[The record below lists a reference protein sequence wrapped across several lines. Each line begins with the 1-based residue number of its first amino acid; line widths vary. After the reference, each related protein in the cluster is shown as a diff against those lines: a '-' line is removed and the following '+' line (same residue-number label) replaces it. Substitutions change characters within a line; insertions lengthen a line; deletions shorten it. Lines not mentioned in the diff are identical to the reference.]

1 MSSYTDKEKTMTK
14 FLIFALFFFF
24 SVASNMLGPLVTNIM
39 DSTGMSLTTSGSLL
53 SSQQVGAI
61 ASMAILFL
69 FQKKVKQSSIMRI
82 GYVIVI
88 IGFFVISLN
97 HHISILFLTYI
108 LLGIGGFLVDS
119 GANSYIASRYF
130 DKRALYI
137 PLLHFMYSAG
147 AIVTGYMILPF
158 KSNKW
163 PFAYLSVGLIF
174 LVLLIAEIISSKKE
188 AKNKNIHIHIERE
201 QGSIKELLKDPA
213 FILYTLVIMFYM
225 GSQIICSVWIPVF
238 VETELGQSAA
248 ITGTSLTMFWVGIA
262 ISRLIM
268 GPILNKGANPYTL
281 SIWTMVASGVSLIL
295 AVFFSQSIISVLCF
309 TLLTGLFA
317 GATIPLYIVVCS
329 SWYPN
334 NTTFISLSYILS
346 GTVGRMIFP
355 FLVTYI
361 ATFLSLGISLALS
374 SSLLFISALLI
385 VIVRKITS
393 TRPTS
398 TVS

>member
-1 MSSYTDKEKTMTK
+1 MAKL
-14 FLIFALFFFF
+14 LIFALFFFF

-53 SSQQVGAI
+53 SSQQIGAI
-61 ASMAILFL
+61 ASMAFLFL
-69 FQKKVKQSSIMRI
+69 FQKRLKQSSIMRI
-82 GYVIVI
+82 GYAIIIV
-88 IGFFVISLN
+88 GFMIVSLN
-97 HHISILFLTYI
+97 QILLTLFMTYI
-108 LLGIGGFLVDS
+108 LLGVGGFLVDS

-147 AIVTGYMILPF
+147 AIFTGYIILPF
-158 KSNKW
+158 KSNRW
-163 PFAYLSVGLIF
+163 PLAYVSVAIVFLI
-174 LVLLIAEIISSKKE
+174 LLIAEIVSSKKE
-188 AKNKNIHIHIERE
+188 GGKKNTHPFKERE
-201 QGSIKELLKDPA
+201 QGDWKVLLKDPA

-281 SIWTMVASGVSLIL
+281 SIWTMVASGISLII
-295 AVFFSQSIISVLCF
+295 ATSFSLHITSVLIF
-309 TLLTGLFA
+309 TLLTGFFA

-329 SWYPN
+329 AWYPN

-346 GTVGRMIFP
+346 GTIGRMIFP
-355 FLVTYI
+355 LLATYI
-361 ATFLSLGISLALS
+361 ASFFSLSFSLTLS
-374 SSLLFISALLI
+374 SLLLFISALCIL
-385 VIVRKITS
+385 IVRKTTS
-393 TRPTS
+393 SRPTS
-398 TVS
+398 LFS